1 MQIIDCNILRHQKL
15 PSSFPYIVRLVHV
28 LTIATVLLV
37 RAISGF
43 LAAECSTTMFC
54 DHEICFPLKYIKLKF
69 VITTPK

>member
-28 LTIATVLLV
+28 LTITTGLLV
-37 RAISGF
+37 RAKSGF
-43 LAAECSTTMFC
+43 LAAECSTMFC